1 MGRVGLPTLR
11 IFLGFCLFIACNLS
25 PYHTLA
31 DAWLQPV
38 GKGIVVSG
46 VSVYRTDIFYDRD
59 GKRLDVPSFSKTEMR
74 VYGEYGVSDAWTV
87 GASDALM
94 LLTQDDRAGSRYENS
109 GEAGLELF
117 ARRKLW
123 QHDAMVLS
131 VQPSLRMPAHH
142 QELSARA
149 PVGAPDE
156 WQSSVEIQSGYGFD
170 AFNLHHYVTLGL
182 GMRARYSQAH
192 DQWTAKLAGG
202 FTLHPDWEL
211 RPEVSVVRSLHM
223 DTDAQ
228 TSVAGT
234 NDYMLLKVQSQLA
247 YHWSQ
252 DVSLVAG
259 AFLHAMAR
267 NTGDNGGFLLSVEK
281 RF

>member
-1 MGRVGLPTLR
+1 MRRVGCPTLR
-11 IFLGFCLFIACNLS
+11 ISLSIWLFFTSYLS
-25 PYHTLA
+25 AHDALA
-31 DAWLQPV
+31 DAWLQPA

-46 VSVYRTDIFYDRD
+46 VSVYRTDIFYDRH

-74 VYGEYGVSDAWTV
+74 AYGEYGLSEAWTV
-87 GASDALM
+87 VASDALM
-94 LLTQDDRAGSRYENS
+94 VLTQDERAGSRYENI

-123 QHDAMVLS
+123 QHDATVLS
-131 VQPSLRMPAHH
+131 VQPSVIMPAHH
-142 QELSARA
+142 QENSARA

-156 WQSSVEIQSGYGFD
+156 WQSGVELQSGYGFD
-170 AFNLHHYVTLGL
+170 AFDYHHYVTLGL

-228 TSVAGT
+228 TSLAGT

-259 AFLHAMAR
+259 AFWHAMAR
-267 NTGDNGGFLLSVEK
+267 NTGDNGGFLFSVEK